1 MADIDM
7 TLKELIDFM
16 EKSENDFIVD
26 VEISEDK
33 ETENNE

>member
-16 EKSENDFIVD
+16 EKSENDFIID
-26 VEISEDK
+26 VEIIEDK
-33 ETENNE
+33 ETGNNE